1 MRGEKQSWTCQERWV
16 KNKQRTSGNL
26 WDEVGWYSR
35 LSPRV
40 IPKHLIRSWQYLKA
54 PGICTHQSYT
64 DKWVRSALTAVYP
77 CRCCCTPMGL
87 HQLAHKG
94 QWRKRRC
101 PPSSALH
108 QTGLPP
114 LSGAIIPTSST
125 LPTGAHLFSA
135 IVCNRTCGSHAALA
149 AVHCPTCFKAQTQQD
164 SGLNTNSGWHPPAC
178 QGTQHPHLKSPLQ
191 PAAPAQPL
199 GRSSV
204 NPNASQED
212 SWSQGSW
219 HAKCCWEPHGFS
231 FSSFISAPSFTP
243 PFRTGNPT
251 AFSGL
256 FQISTQVSIDIF

>member
-40 IPKHLIRSWQYLKA
+40 IPKHLIRNWQYLKA

-125 LPTGAHLFSA
+125 LPTVPIYFQLLSVTEPVEATPPWLQSTAQPASKLRRSRTWGWTPTVGDTHLRARGLSTPTWSPHCSRQHLHSLWADHQWTLTHPRRTAGARAPGTPSAAESPTASASHPLSQLHLS
-135 IVCNRTCGSHAALA
+135 L
-149 AVHCPTCFKAQTQQD
+149 
-164 SGLNTNSGWHPPAC
+164 HPSE
-178 QGTQHPHLKSPLQ
+178 QEILQ
-191 PAAPAQPL
+191 P
-199 GRSSV
+199 
-204 NPNASQED
+204 
-212 SWSQGSW
+212 
-219 HAKCCWEPHGFS
+219 
-231 FSSFISAPSFTP
+231 
-243 PFRTGNPT
+243 
-251 AFSGL
+251 
-256 FQISTQVSIDIF
+256 